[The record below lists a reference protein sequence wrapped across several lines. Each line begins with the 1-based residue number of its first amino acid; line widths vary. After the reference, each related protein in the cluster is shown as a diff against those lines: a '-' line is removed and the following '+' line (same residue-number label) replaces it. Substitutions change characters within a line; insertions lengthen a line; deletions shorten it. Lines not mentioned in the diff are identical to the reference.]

1 MSEQRR
7 RIGTA
12 VVAAPAFLGVTY
24 VGGWLFAGLIAAIGV
39 AAQWEMY
46 SMARSAGL
54 RPLRVVGAAL
64 GAGLVLAMQA
74 PVLGPVVLAAGVLL
88 LPLSPWLVP
97 RERFLDNLAVTVW
110 GVVYPTGLLGTLVA
124 LRTARGPAV
133 DGGDAFWLVVL
144 TLFLVWATDIFA
156 YYTGKSLGRRPL
168 APTISPNKTWEGT
181 AGGAGAALLVAIG
194 FKLVVLN
201 GLSWVDVVVLAAI
214 GGGLSQ
220 AGDLVESQMKRATGT
235 KDAGSLL
242 PGHGGMLDRFDSMVV
257 AAPLVYLYLRHVSG
271 LL

>member
-12 VVAAPAFLGVTY
+12 VVAAPAFLGITY
-24 VGGWLFAGLIAAIGV
+24 VGGWPFAVLIAAVGA

-46 SMARSAGL
+46 DMARSAGL
-54 RPLRVVGAAL
+54 RPLRVVGTGL

-74 PVLGPVVLAAGVLL
+74 PSLGPVVLALGVLL

-97 RERFLDNLAVTVW
+97 RERFLENLAVTAW
-110 GVVYPTGLLGTLVA
+110 GIVYPTGLLGALVL
-124 LRTARGPAV
+124 LRLARSPAV
-133 DGGDAFWLVVL
+133 DAGDAFWLVVL

-156 YYTGKSLGRRPL
+156 YYTGKSLGRRKL
-168 APTISPNKTWEGT
+168 APSISPNKTWEGT
-181 AGGAGAALLVAIG
+181 AGGAGAALLVAIAS
-194 FKLVVLN
+194 KLVVLSI
-201 GLSWVDVVVLAAI
+201 LSWIDVVALAAI
-214 GGGLSQ
+214 GGGISQ

-242 PGHGGMLDRFDSMVV
+242 PGHGGMLDRFDSMAV
-257 AAPLVYLYLRHVSG
+257 AAPLVYLYLRHMSG
-271 LL
+271 IF